1 MTTTTNDAA
10 TDHKSPDTVL
20 PMGRPMAHAVNGL
33 LRSLAALSGAEQAV
47 LLLMQAD
54 GSVRRLGKAVPIPG
68 IPGPIFQL
76 PDWVA
81 PNAGARPVAIGTN
94 SRPATLGL
102 PAAMVD
108 VVLVLDSG
116 DLRVVLGW
124 SGMPDA
130 AARTRALTAWSDIAP
145 ALDDV
150 VGQYRRH
157 DAEMVR
163 RVAMARVEADVDRLA
178 ETVAAARRLFLARM
192 SHELRTPLNAII
204 GFSELIRTRALGPQA
219 MDRYLRYVDDI
230 HVSGREMLR
239 LVDDLLDLARVEGH
253 AQPIAPAL
261 QDLPAL
267 LHGPLDIIRQRAE
280 RAGLSLQTDIPAGMP
295 PLRADGEILKQA
307 MLRLLDDALHACR
320 AGGGIRLRAKTREDG
335 SGHIDVETDGR
346 LTVMLRADTMATAD
360 AHDVDPAIRQADSTG
375 VNLPLVAEAIER
387 HGGRMTVSPGDMLTR
402 IQIALP
408 GLET

>member
-1 MTTTTNDAA
+1 M
-10 TDHKSPDTVL
+10 
-20 PMGRPMAHAVNGL
+20 NGL
-33 LRSLAALSGAEQAV
+33 LRSLAALSGAEQVV
-47 LLLMQAD
+47 LLLLQAD
-54 GSVRRLGKAVPIPG
+54 GQVRRLGKAVPIPG
-68 IPGPIFQL
+68 IPTPVFQL

-81 PNAGARPVAIGTN
+81 PNAAARPVMIGTTP
-94 SRPATLGL
+94 RPAGLGL
-102 PAAMVD
+102 PAAMVEAI
-108 VVLVLDSG
+108 LVLDSG

-124 SGMPDA
+124 PDMPDTA
-130 AARTRALTAWSDIAP
+130 SRIRALTAWADIAP

-150 VGQYRRH
+150 VSRYRH
-157 DAEMVR
+157 PDTEMVR
-163 RVAMARVEADVDRLA
+163 RAALARTEADVDRLA

-204 GFSELIRTRALGPQA
+204 GFSELIRSRALGPQA

-261 QDLPAL
+261 QDLGTL
-267 LHGPLDIIRQRAE
+267 LRGPLDIIRQRAE
-280 RAGLSLQTDIPAGMP
+280 RAGLSLQVDLPAGMP

-307 MLRLLDDALHACR
+307 ILRLLDDALHACR
-320 AGGGIRLRAKTREDG
+320 TGGGIRLRAKTREDG

-346 LTVMLRADTMATAD
+346 LTVMLRADTMATAG
-360 AHDVDPAIRQADSTG
+360 AHDIDPSIRQADSTG

-408 GLET
+408 GIET